1 MSAGAAGSGN
11 GDGRSTYLIDASIY
25 IFRAWHSLPDQFHD
39 PDGRPTNAVY
49 GFARF
54 LCELLEETSAEQI
67 ALAFDE
73 SLTKSFRNEI
83 YPAYKANRE
92 PAPEAL
98 KRQFAWCREI
108 AEALGIPCFSHHRYE
123 ADDLIGTLARQER
136 EGGRGICIVSG
147 DKDLAQLIRAGDVL
161 WDYARQTRYDTAAI
175 EQRFGVRP
183 QQLAD
188 MLALAGDSVDNIP
201 GVPGIGNK
209 TAASLLRHFGDLAS
223 VLERADEVAHLRIRG
238 ATGIRGR
245 LLEHRE
251 TAELSARLT
260 AIREDVAD
268 LSPATGL
275 GRRPGDASAIHVLFD
290 RLGFGGLMRNRC
302 IALL

>member
-1 MSAGAAGSGN
+1 LSAGAAGAGSGD
-11 GDGRSTYLIDASIY
+11 DGTYLVDASIY
-25 IFRAWHSLPDQFHD
+25 VFRAWYSLPDQFQD
-39 PDGRPTNAVY
+39 PAGRPTNATY
-49 GFARF
+49 GFVRF
-54 LCELLEETSAEQI
+54 LCELLEATSPGRI

-73 SLTKSFRNEI
+73 SLEQSFRNEI
-83 YPAYKANRE
+83 YPAYKANRD

-108 AEALGIPCFSHHRYE
+108 AEALGIPCFSHPRFE
-123 ADDLIGTLARQER
+123 ADDLIGTLARHQ
-136 EGGRGICIVSG
+136 RGHGHKVCIVSG
-147 DKDLAQLIRAGDVL
+147 DKDLAQLIRPGDIL
-161 WDYARQTRYDTAAI
+161 WDYARAFRYDVAAI

-183 QQLAD
+183 EQLAD

-223 VLERADEVAHLRIRG
+223 LLQRLDEVAHLRIRG
-238 ATGIRGR
+238 AAGIRNR

-260 AIREDVAD
+260 AIREDVTELDAVND
-268 LSPATGL
+268 LT
-275 GRRPGDASAIHVLFD
+275 RRPGDASAIGSVFD
-290 RLGFGGLMRNRC
+290 RLGFGGLLRNRC
-302 IALL
+302 TALL